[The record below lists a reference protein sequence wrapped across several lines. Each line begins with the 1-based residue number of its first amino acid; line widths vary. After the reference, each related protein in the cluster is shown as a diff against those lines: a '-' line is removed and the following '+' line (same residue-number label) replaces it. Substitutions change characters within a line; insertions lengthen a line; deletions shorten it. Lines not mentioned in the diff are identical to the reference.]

1 MPILDKDSS
10 VFDNF
15 ELRLND
21 FTKKYLKEIAKW
33 AFLLSII
40 GFVGIALMI
49 LIGIVMWFVVKDTN
63 AYASIFPLE
72 FFSLIYLFSGIVSFF
87 PVLYLFRFSRKMKSA
102 LATKNIDDLTQAF
115 ANLKS
120 HYKYIGILMIIVLA
134 LYIFSILGGLI
145 SGLSYL

>member
-1 MPILDKDSS
+1 MSVLDKDSS

-21 FTKKYLKEIAKW
+21 FTKKYLREIAKW

-40 GFVGIALMI
+40 GFIGIALMVF
-49 LIGIVMWFVVKDTN
+49 LGIVMWFVVKDTSV
-63 AYASIFPLE
+63 YASIFPLE
-72 FFSLIYLFSGIVSFF
+72 VLSLSYLFIGVVNFF

-102 LATKNIDDLTQAF
+102 LATKNGDDLTQAF

-134 LYIFSILGGLI
+134 LYVLSILGGVI